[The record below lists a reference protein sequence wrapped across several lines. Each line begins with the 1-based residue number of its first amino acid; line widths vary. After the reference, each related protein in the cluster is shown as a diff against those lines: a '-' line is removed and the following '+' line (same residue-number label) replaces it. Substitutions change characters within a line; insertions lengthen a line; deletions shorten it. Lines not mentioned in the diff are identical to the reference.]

1 MELLTTATDKQ
12 KEQIQ
17 SLLDIYDEKD
27 EILYEIIGLI
37 HEKYSIKDII
47 QDLTKKRFSWKSHY
61 YKTFH
66 KNREV
71 QDAQLENPPEIRE
84 GEIECPKCKTKK
96 TILVEMQ
103 IRRADEGF
111 TYEIHCFN
119 PTCKFVKRTD
129 NF

>member
-1 MELLTTATDKQ
+1 MESFNELPETQ
-12 KEQIQ
+12 QQQIER
-17 SLLDIYDEKD
+17 LLDAYDEKT
-27 EILYEIIGLI
+27 ELLYEVIGLL
-37 HEKYSIKDII
+37 HGGYSVKQIVQDI
-47 QDLTKKRFSWKSHY
+47 TKKRFSWKSNYYSHY
-61 YKTFH
+61 H
-66 KNREV
+66 KKRDLD
-71 QDAQLENPPEIRE
+71 DAQLENPPEIRE
-84 GEIECPKCKTKK
+84 GEIECPRCKTKK